1 MQIIT
6 TESHLPYSFA
16 TACDISDDGS
26 QISCQCEPGYT
37 GSRCQSCAPGY
48 FGQPEVAGEI
58 CRPCNCSGNID
69 ANDAAACDSVTG
81 DCLQCLHNT
90 FGTAC
95 NLCAPGFYG
104 DAIVSKNCQS
114 KFEHLMRTQQWFTY
128 TKGCNFSE
136 TDCIC
141 DKDGT
146 ADCDSYVGHCHCQP
160 NVIGEKC
167 DRCEDDHYGFH
178 SGVGCTA
185 CECGFASN
193 STQCDDHTGECRCK
207 PGVTGRQCDRCQRG
221 FWNYTE
227 EGCSCECLI
236 CSGIITWLR

>member
-1 MQIIT
+1 MAMP
-6 TESHLPYSFA
+6 L
-16 TACDISDDGS
+16 
-26 QISCQCEPGYT
+26 
-37 GSRCQSCAPGY
+37 
-48 FGQPEVAGEI
+48 
-58 CRPCNCSGNID
+58 CRRIVKVSLHIWWAIRYWFPC
-69 ANDAAACDSVTG
+69 
-81 DCLQCLHNT
+81 
-90 FGTAC
+90 
-95 NLCAPGFYG
+95 
-104 DAIVSKNCQS
+104 
-114 KFEHLMRTQQWFTY
+114 
-128 TKGCNFSE
+128 TKGFNFSE

-227 EGCSCECLI
+227 EGCSCECFIWSVTITGLRYRM
-236 CSGIITWLR
+236 SYSRWALFVFSMRLQHGILTRLQLQRGQRSVRVLAWRRWREM